1 MASGDTHTGIDYWM
15 NIPAKDLSLWLSL
28 MEAQARERKKAIE
41 RAMNR
46 K

>member
-1 MASGDTHTGIDYWM
+1 MASGDTHTSVGYWLS
-15 NIPAKDLSLWLSL
+15 IPAKDLSLWLAL
-28 MEAQARERKKAIE
+28 MEAQAQERKKAIE